1 MLLAMSSLDF
11 EITRPSSGGGG
22 SKKPIAVLGGGPAGL
37 TAGYLLARRGVPV
50 IVLEAEDQVGGIA
63 KTEVRDGY
71 RFDLGGHRFFTK
83 SKEVD
88 DLWHEVMK
96 EEFLKR
102 PRMSRI
108 YWNGKFLDYPLNG
121 ADVVKKLGPVELVRS
136 GLSYLWALVKPKGKE
151 ENLEQWVTNR
161 FGWRLYKHFFKGYT
175 EKVWGVPT
183 TELRAE
189 WAAQRI
195 KGLSFFSAA
204 KAAIFGNKG
213 NKIKSLISE
222 FHYPRFGP
230 GQMWETMAD
239 EIIAAGGEVR
249 LNTPIE
255 KLEVRDGRIVAIE
268 AGGERI
274 EPGDVISSLPLRA
287 TVGLA
292 GAAADGRVQAAAQG
306 LRYRDFLTVA
316 LVIDGEDL
324 FPDNW
329 IYIHEPDVRV
339 GRIQNYRSWS
349 PWMVPDQSKACVGL
363 EYFCFQGDDLWA
375 MADEQLVELAK
386 DELAEL
392 GLVARGKVE
401 RGFVTRV
408 PLAYP
413 MYDAD
418 YSERVDAIRAWL
430 ETLGNLQQVG
440 RNGLHRYNN
449 SDHSMLTAIRAVDN
463 VVDGAGH
470 DLWAVNAESVY
481 HETDEETHQPYRR
494 APDTKAMREP
504 LVPAQRA

>member
-1 MLLAMSSLDF
+1 MATLDYETPRSRF
-11 EITRPSSGGGG
+11 ERGG
-22 SKKPIAVLGGGPAGL
+22 SDRPVAVLGGGPAGL
-37 TAGYLLARRGVPV
+37 TAGYLLARQGRPV
-50 IVLEAEDQVGGIA
+50 IVFEAEDQVGGIA

-108 YWNGKFLDYPLNG
+108 FWNGKFLDYPLNG
-121 ADVVKKLGPVELVRS
+121 MDVVKKLGPIELVRA
-136 GLSYLWALVKPKGKE
+136 GLSYLWAAATPKGKE
-151 ENLEQWVTNR
+151 ENFEQWVSNR
-161 FGWRLYKHFFKGYT
+161 FGKRLYQHFFKTYT

-183 TELRAE
+183 TELRSE

-204 KAAIFGNKG
+204 KAAFFGNKDE
-213 NKIKSLISE
+213 IKSLISE

-249 LNTPIE
+249 LNTPVT
-255 KLEVRDGRIVAIE
+255 KLEIRDGDIVGIE
-268 AGGERI
+268 AGDEWI
-274 EPGDVISSLPLRA
+274 EPSHVISSLPLRA
-287 TVGLA
+287 TVGMA
-292 GAAADGRVQAAAQG
+292 GAAASGEVQGAARG

-316 LVIDGEDL
+316 LIIDGEDL

-329 IYIHEPDVRV
+329 IYIHDSSVRV
-339 GRIQNYRSWS
+339 GRIQNFRSWS
-349 PWMVPDQSKACVGL
+349 PWMVPDQSKASVGL
-363 EYFCFQGDDLWA
+363 EYFCFSGDDLWE
-375 MADEQLVELAK
+375 MDDDDLIELGKQELAQ
-386 DELAEL
+386 L
-392 GLVARGKVE
+392 GLVDPAKVE
-401 RGFVTRV
+401 KGYVTRV

-418 YSERVDAIRAWL
+418 YAERVESIRGWL
-430 ETLGNLQQVG
+430 SGIGNLIQVG

-449 SDHSMLTAIRAVDN
+449 SDHSMLTAMRAVDN
-463 VVDGAGH
+463 ITTGASH
-470 DLWAVNAESVY
+470 DIWAVNAESVY
-481 HETDEETHQPYRR
+481 HEEDVADEHPYKR
-494 APDTKAMREP
+494 APETRAMREP
-504 LVPAQRA
+504 LANAPVS

>member
-1 MLLAMSSLDF
+1 MSTLDF
-11 EITRPSSGGGG
+11 EPTRRRFGREGTDRPV
-22 SKKPIAVLGGGPAGL
+22 AVLGGGPAGL
-37 TAGYLLARRGVPV
+37 TAGYLLARQGRPV
-50 IVLEAEDQVGGIA
+50 IVFEAEDQVGGIA

-88 DLWHEVMK
+88 ELWHEVMR

-121 ADVVKKLGPVELVRS
+121 MDVVKKLGPVELIRA
-136 GLSYLWALVKPKGKE
+136 GLSYLWAAAKPKGRE
-151 ENLEQWVTNR
+151 DNFEQWVSNR
-161 FGWRLYKHFFKGYT
+161 FGKRLYQHFFKTYT

-183 TELRAE
+183 TELRSE

-204 KAAIFGNKG
+204 KAAFFGNKG

-249 LNTPIE
+249 LNTPVT
-255 KLEVRDGRIVAIE
+255 KLEVRDGQILAIE

-274 EPGDVISSLPLRA
+274 EPSHVISSLPLRA
-287 TVGLA
+287 TVGMA
-292 GAAADGRVQAAAQG
+292 GAAASGDVQAAARG

-329 IYIHEPDVRV
+329 IYIHDSSVRV
-339 GRIQNYRSWS
+339 GRIQNFRSWS
-349 PWMVPDQSKACVGL
+349 PWMVPDQSKASVGL
-363 EYFCFQGDDLWA
+363 EYFCFSGDDLWE
-375 MADEQLVELAK
+375 MDDDKLVELAK
-386 DELAEL
+386 QELAQL
-392 GLVARGKVE
+392 GLADPAKVE
-401 RGFVTRV
+401 KGYVTRV

-418 YSERVDAIRAWL
+418 YSERVDSIRGWL
-430 ETLGNLQQVG
+430 SGIGNLIQVG

-449 SDHSMLTAIRAVDN
+449 SDHSMLTAMRAVEN
-463 VVDGAGH
+463 ITEGARH
-470 DLWAVNAESVY
+470 DIWEVNAESVY
-481 HETDEETHQPYRR
+481 HEETVTDEHPYKR
-494 APDTKAMREP
+494 APETRSMREP
-504 LVPAQRA
+504 LVDAPVS